1 MAKGRATFRMLALA
15 GLALCV
21 LPVGL
26 PERIGRVIE
35 PLRHAADPLASR
47 QLFAQTADL
56 LTYAARSDNVSRQPI
71 RLLADAL
78 ASWTEGSQR
87 LFRLSGTVLIQQGTL
102 EVRAREAVAWV
113 DMNQYQHDKHYHL
126 TIYAEGGIVFES
138 GARKTIGE
146 RALIELRTTADLDAR
161 AARGQPVSGLRPNGD
176 VVLERAETHRRR
188 PALAVMPHV
197 APTQAAAWNAHS
209 SLPSRVAPGT
219 AARPLPDPAILQA
232 AHIQPADSG
241 LVLTQATGPTM
252 PTQPLQTTQPVQP
265 MQSQGGSITTQPG
278 PGAVSGPGVGSAIVQ
293 PRPNPNSPPTP
304 YGPVTSTANQPAQ
317 PVQPM
322 QPQPVPPSAPG
333 SPGVPADGPP
343 PMLLQP
349 EPLPR
354 PQPLPGSPGQTVPP
368 GAPGVPAMPSAPG
381 VGQPIAGLNP
391 SQRPIIRIQPR
402 SSTKIEFIG
411 QRRENDELAVLITG
425 GVSVL
430 ILDQQRVPLADIQA
444 DRVVLWTRGTLSDVF
459 RDINTDDG
467 SSRDKE
473 LYLAGN
479 VAIRTRSSQPVATP
493 SQPIPT
499 PGQAAPKQ
507 MSQVLRADEVY
518 FNATRN
524 TAIAVTGEL
533 EVRRE
538 GVPDPIIFRADELI
552 QLSQTKF
559 QAIRAEVLSS
569 RLPSDPGLKVFI
581 TEATYEERMIENR
594 NIFGLRYRALDGA
607 FVPETRKQR
616 IISGRNFW
624 LEVLDVPVFYFPF
637 VRLDADRPFGPL
649 QSVAFTQ
656 DRIFG
661 TQLYL
666 TFNTFDLLG
675 LVPPEGSRWTVDLDY
690 LSERGP
696 AVGTDL
702 RYGQVVPWYLNRPRN
717 PLTGQEQYTYFG
729 GLRGFYINDIGED
742 ILGGNRGGPALGRE
756 PFGFI
761 PNLNQLPHPRDRGRL
776 FFNDYRELP
785 FDLTLQMQ
793 LAYISDRNFIEQF
806 YKNEWDFGPNQ
817 ETFAYLKQQRENWA
831 WTILAEPNLDR
842 GWITETVWLPKVEG
856 YLLGQSIFDLF
867 TYNLRASA
875 GYANLR
881 TPNAPPPPILDTE
894 QAIHTGRFDLWQEIA
909 LPFYVGPVKV
919 APYGIVDLTYYTDTL
934 GPGGTPG
941 GLALPGDARGRFY
954 GGGGLRASLPFSR
967 LYPDV
972 VSDLFDLNGIYHKL
986 TVAGNYFAA
995 YSDTPLSILPQL
1007 DRLNDDTTDQAIR
1020 DITPQQINLNSVN
1033 GLALSTSPIFNP
1045 QLYAIRRLVNWRTDT
1060 LDSIQVLQTDFR
1072 QRWQTKRGFPG
1083 QQHVVDWLTLDFSAS
1098 IFPNSN
1104 DNFGENVAFLEY
1116 DLQWNIGDRT
1126 SFVSSGWFD
1135 PFNIGARYFNFG
1147 VNLNRTDRTSFF
1159 VGYRQTD
1166 PLLSKAVT
1174 TAVTYV
1180 FSPKY
1185 AITGSATYDFGI
1197 QQSLSNSLMFTRI
1210 GTDLTVSIGVTYNA
1224 LVNNFGFTFMVV
1236 PNVIAQTANA
1246 GGGLPFNRG
1255 MANR

>member
-1 MAKGRATFRMLALA
+1 MLGNRWGLPRRPGLLQHSFGREGDDVAKGRATFRMLAVA
-15 GLALCV
+15 GVALCV

-26 PERIGRVIE
+26 PEQLGRVIE
-35 PLRHAADPLASR
+35 PLRQATDPLAVLQAR
-47 QLFAQTADL
+47 AQTPDL
-56 LTYAARSDNVSRQPI
+56 LTYAARADHVSRQPI
-71 RLLADAL
+71 RLLGDAL

-87 LFRLSGTVLIQQGTL
+87 FFRLSGTVLIQQGTL

-113 DMNQYQHDKHYHL
+113 DLSQYQHDRHYHL
-126 TIYAEGGIVFES
+126 TIYAEGGIVFEN
-138 GARKTIGE
+138 GVRKAIGE
-146 RALIELRTTADLDAR
+146 RALLELRTTADLDAR
-161 AARGQPVSGLRPNGD
+161 AARGQPVSGLRPEGD
-176 VVLERAETHRRR
+176 GVLERSQAYRRR
-188 PALAVMPHV
+188 PHLPAMPPV
-197 APTQAAAWNAHS
+197 TPTQAAAWNAQS
-209 SLPSRVAPGT
+209 SLPSRVAPGSSATPT
-219 AARPLPDPAILQA
+219 ADPAILQA
-232 AHIQPADSG
+232 VHATSANPPLS
-241 LVLTQATGPTM
+241 LTQMTSPVPLM
-252 PTQPLQTTQPVQP
+252 P
-265 MQSQGGSITTQPG
+265 QPG
-278 PGAVSGPGVGSAIVQ
+278 PTSGPGAGSAVVQ
-293 PRPNPNSPPTP
+293 PRPTPITPPTP
-304 YGPVTSTANQPAQ
+304 YGPATSTVNQL
-317 PVQPM
+317 
-322 QPQPVPPSAPG
+322 PQPINPNRPTPQPGPP
-333 SPGVPADGPP
+333 DGPP

-349 EPLPR
+349 EPLPA
-354 PQPLPGSPGQTVPP
+354 PPAVPGVPP
-368 GAPGVPAMPSAPG
+368 GVPGAPPAAPAAPGQPG
-381 VGQPIAGLNP
+381 AGSNAA
-391 SQRPIIRIQPR
+391 QRPIIRIQPR
-402 SSTKIEFIG
+402 SSTKIEFVG
-411 QRRENDELAVLITG
+411 QRRDNGELAVLITG
-425 GVSVL
+425 GVSVA
-430 ILDQQRVPLADIQA
+430 ILDQAKVPLADIQA
-444 DRVVLWTRGTLSDVF
+444 DRVVLWTKGKLSDVF
-459 RDINTDDG
+459 RDINTDDD
-467 SSRDKE
+467 SPHDKE

-479 VAIRTRSSQPVATP
+479 VAIRTRANQPAATP
-493 SQPIPT
+493 NRP
-499 PGQAAPKQ
+499 APKQ
-507 MSQVLRADEVY
+507 TSQVLRADEVY

-524 TAIAVTGEL
+524 TAIAITGEL

-538 GVPDPIIFRADELI
+538 GVPDPIIFRADELL

-569 RLPSDPGLKVFI
+569 RLPSDPGLKVYM
-581 TEATYEERMIENR
+581 TEATYEERVIDNR
-594 NIFGLRYRALDGA
+594 NIFGIRYRNLDGTPA
-607 FVPETRKQR
+607 PEQRRQR

-666 TFNTFDLLG
+666 TFNIFDLLG
-675 LVPPEGSRWTVDLDY
+675 LVPPEGARWTVDLDY

-696 AVGTDL
+696 ALGTDL
-702 RYGQVVPWYLNRPRN
+702 RYGQVVPWYLNRPVD
-717 PLTGQEQYTYFG
+717 PLTGQEAYSYFG
-729 GLRGFYINDIGED
+729 GLRGFYIHDVGED

-756 PFGFI
+756 PFGFM

-776 FFNDYRELP
+776 FFNEYRELP
-785 FDLTLQMQ
+785 FDLTLQTQ

-806 YKNEWDFGPNQ
+806 YKNEWDFGPSQ
-817 ETFAYLKQQRENWA
+817 ETFAYLKQQRQNWA
-831 WTILAEPNLDR
+831 WTLLAQPNLDR
-842 GWITETVWLPKVEG
+842 SWMTQTVWLPKAEG
-856 YLLGQSIFDLF
+856 YLLGQSIFDWF

-875 GYANLR
+875 GYANLV
-881 TPNAPPPPILDTE
+881 TPNAPPPPILDTD

-909 LPFYVGPVKV
+909 LPFYLGPVKL
-919 APYGIVDLTYYTDTL
+919 APYGVVDLTYYTDTL

-967 LYPDV
+967 LYPDIT
-972 VSDLFDLNGIYHKL
+972 SDLFDLNGIYHKVTL
-986 TVAGNYFAA
+986 AGNYFAA

-1033 GLALSTSPIFNP
+1033 GLALSSSPIFNP

-1083 QQHVVDWLTLDFSAS
+1083 QQHIVDWLTLDFSAS
-1098 IFPNSN
+1098 IFPNSA

-1116 DLQWNIGDRT
+1116 DLQWNVGDRT

-1159 VGYRQTD
+1159 IGYRQTD

-1236 PNVIAQTANA
+1236 PNAIAQTANA

-1255 MANR
+1255 LANR